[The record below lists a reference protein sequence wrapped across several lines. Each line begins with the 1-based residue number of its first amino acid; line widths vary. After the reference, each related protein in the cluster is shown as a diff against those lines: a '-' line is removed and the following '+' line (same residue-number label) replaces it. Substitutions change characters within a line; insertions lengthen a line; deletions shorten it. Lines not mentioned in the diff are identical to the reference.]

1 MENKTITEP
10 ILPEKIGFL
19 ELIYGVLFNPRPTLR
34 QVAVQPPV
42 GLTVLIFTLVSVVN
56 VLSSVLMTT
65 GKGNLAFPGLPQTT
79 AQVIQAFIPAI
90 ALLWLGLKYLQW
102 FVYSGVLH
110 LVATLLGGRGYAQG
124 VFAVTG
130 LAILPSLFIVPLN
143 LLFYWVRTPSFTII
157 ITLLSLLIYVW
168 GIILVIIG
176 LREVYNFSTGKAL
189 LVLFLPLVA
198 IIFFT
203 IATLM
208 ILAGCLPSLIPLN

>member
-1 MENKTITEP
+1 MEDKTITETVP
-10 ILPEKIGFL
+10 PEKPGFL
-19 ELIYGVLFNPRPTLR
+19 ELIYGVLLDPRPTIR
-34 QVAVQPPV
+34 QVAGQPPV

-56 VLSSVLMTT
+56 VLSSVLVTV
-65 GKGNLAFPGLPQTT
+65 GKGNLVFPGLPQTAVQT
-79 AQVIQAFIPAI
+79 IHALIPVII
-90 ALLWLGLKYLQW
+90 LLWLGLKYLQW

-143 LLFYWVRTPSFTII
+143 LLFYWIMTPSFTII
-157 ITLLSLLIYVW
+157 VTLLSLLIYVW

-189 LVLFLPLVA
+189 LVLFLPLIA
-198 IIFFT
+198 IIFFA
-203 IATLM
+203 IATLI
-208 ILAGCLPSLIPLN
+208 ILAGCLPSLIP